1 MLLGCIADDF
11 TGASDL
17 GNTLTRAGM
26 RCVQYTGLPEG
37 DGDPEV
43 AAGIIALKMRSAPAA
58 EAVAQARKAADW
70 LRAQGCG
77 QILYKYCS
85 TFDSTPK
92 GNIGPVTEALAA
104 DLGAQGVI
112 MCPAFPATG
121 RTVYQGHLFV
131 HDRLLSESGLEQ
143 HPLNPMTDPD
153 IRRWLARQTAMP
165 VGHLPHAV
173 VARGADAARSAL
185 GDSSGL
191 VIADAISEADLVAL
205 GHAADGAPLITGGS
219 GIAMGL
225 PDNFRA
231 AGQLAAPPDWRGV
244 AGPVAALSGSCSAAT
259 REQVA
264 AHAAEH
270 PAREVTAE
278 EVTSGAVTGA
288 ALADWLLSQPGVPL
302 AYSSADPETVAAA
315 QARHGAAAL
324 AAAIEALFADTA
336 RALRDRGVARLIVA
350 GGETSGAVVEG
361 LGLGALEIGPE
372 IDPGVP
378 AMRAGDLALALKSGN
393 FGGRDFFARAAR
405 QLGDEA

>member
-37 DGDPEV
+37 NADPEV
-43 AAGIIALKMRSAPAA
+43 AAGIIALKIRAAPAPD
-58 EAVAQARKAADW
+58 AVAQARKAADW
-70 LRAQGCG
+70 LRAQGCV

-85 TFDSTPK
+85 TFDSTPG

-153 IRRWLARQTAMP
+153 IRRWLARQTAMS

-173 VARGADAARSAL
+173 VARGAAAVRAALKDA
-185 GDSSGL
+185 SGL

-231 AGQLAAPPDWRGV
+231 AGQLAAQPAWRGV

-264 AHAAEH
+264 AHAADH

-278 EVTSGAVTGA
+278 EVISGAVTGA
-288 ALADWLLSQPGVPL
+288 ALADWLLAQPGIPL
-302 AYSSADPETVAAA
+302 AYSSADPDTVAAA

-336 RALRDRGVARLIVA
+336 RALRDRGAARLIVA